1 MILRAQRAQLGRV
14 AHGAVVML
22 SGTLMSSEDFLGLIS
37 GGQRL
42 GAQLTMSPETPTH
55 GLPLWHRP
63 PHILVAGFQKQVS
76 QQTKAEV
83 SALLMIQSQKSYSV
97 TPFCSVGKGNHKTSV
112 QVQGERKQPHD
123 LMEWMPPSHCK
134 KNVWDGICWPSLKNN
149 NSKVEAIPISSLF
162 LVYFQELIRT

>member
-1 MILRAQRAQLGRV
+1 MILRAQRAQPGRV
-14 AHGAVVML
+14 AHGAVVMM
-22 SGTLMSSEDFLGLIS
+22 SGMLMSSEDFLGLMS

-42 GAQLTMSPETPTH
+42 GAQLTMSAETPTH
-55 GLPLWHRP
+55 DLPLWHGL
-63 PHILVAGFQKQVS
+63 PHSLVDGFQKQVS

-134 KNVWDGICWPSLKNN
+134 KNIWDGIWWPSLKNN
-149 NSKVEAIPISSLF
+149 NSKVEVIPISSLF
-162 LVYFQELIRT
+162 SVYF

>member
-83 SALLMIQSQKSYSV
+83 SALLMIQSQILNKY
-97 TPFCSVGKGNHKTSV
+97 FIGELIICS
-112 QVQGERKQPHD
+112 
-123 LMEWMPPSHCK
+123 LK
-134 KNVWDGICWPSLKNN
+134 KNFAACL
-149 NSKVEAIPISSLF
+149 
-162 LVYFQELIRT
+162 